1 MMLIDGMGFW
11 TALRPLLTPW
21 WQQGSASVK
30 QFFRKVGAL

>member
-21 WQQGSASVK
+21 WQQQTDSVRRLLNK
-30 QFFRKVGAL
+30 SGVL